1 MATTTASEQE
11 EVALA
16 PAPKSSGPGPARR
29 FGSFLLGRPEATI
42 LVVCVVLIVY
52 FAFRNSAFVS
62 YTNLVTMAQ
71 YTAPIAVIGAGET
84 LLLDLAEIDLSSGQ
98 VFLTAPWFVVLIQR
112 NGVGLG
118 WAIVLALAI
127 SVAIGAFNGLVVV
140 WLRVPSF
147 VATLATNFLLA
158 GYVLVVSSDI
168 TTDMVGTTGRFGGIF
183 GISNW
188 AEGLWGL
195 GICLVIWA
203 LLKGTVFGLHVTATG
218 GNELGAAEAGVR
230 VRQVKVWCFVLIAL
244 AAALIGIIDAVRIG
258 SLDPA
263 SPGLNEM
270 LSGVTACVIG
280 GTALTG
286 GKATVLGTLIGAIV
300 LGVLEDGF
308 NLIGVSA
315 NWFIL
320 VEGAVILVAMAVN
333 VQLGR
338 MSLGQRRST

>member
-1 MATTTASEQE
+1 M
-11 EVALA
+11 LA
-16 PAPKSSGPGPARR
+16 PAPQPQNAGWGSARR
-29 FGSFLLGRPEATI
+29 VAAYLIGRPESTI
-42 LVVCVVLIVY
+42 FVVCVVLIVY
-52 FAFRNSAFVS
+52 FSVRNSTFVS
-62 YTNLVTMAQ
+62 YVNLVTMAQ
-71 YTAPIAVIGAGET
+71 YIAPIAVIGAGET

-98 VFLTAPWFVVLIQR
+98 VFLTAPWFVVLLQR
-112 NGVGLG
+112 NGVGLA
-118 WAIVLALAI
+118 WAITLALVLAI
-127 SVAIGAFNGLVVV
+127 VIGAFNGLVVV

-147 VATLATNFLLA
+147 VATLGMNFVLA
-158 GYVLVVSSDI
+158 GYVLVASNDI
-168 TTDMVGTTGRFGGIF
+168 QGQMVGTTGSFGAAF

-188 AEGLWGL
+188 SEGLWAL
-195 GICLVIWA
+195 GIVLVIWA

-230 VRQVKVWCFVLIAL
+230 VRRIKVWCFVILAFIA
-244 AAALIGIIDAVRIG
+244 AVAGIIESIRIG

-263 SPGLNEM
+263 APGLDVM
-270 LSGVTACVIG
+270 LSGVTAAVIG

-320 VEGAVILVAMAVN
+320 VEGAVILVAMGIN

-338 MSLGQRRST
+338 LPFASRRAT

>member
-1 MATTTASEQE
+1 M
-11 EVALA
+11 
-16 PAPKSSGPGPARR
+16 
-29 FGSFLLGRPEATI
+29 
-42 LVVCVVLIVY
+42 
-52 FAFRNSAFVS
+52 
-62 YTNLVTMAQ
+62 
-71 YTAPIAVIGAGET
+71 
-84 LLLDLAEIDLSSGQ
+84 
-98 VFLTAPWFVVLIQR
+98 
-112 NGVGLG
+112 
-118 WAIVLALAI
+118 
-127 SVAIGAFNGLVVV
+127 
-140 WLRVPSF
+140 
-147 VATLATNFLLA
+147 
-158 GYVLVVSSDI
+158 
-168 TTDMVGTTGRFGGIF
+168 
-183 GISNW
+183 
-188 AEGLWGL
+188 
-195 GICLVIWA
+195 
-203 LLKGTVFGLHVTATG
+203 KGTVFGLHVTATG